1 MDKRLC
7 AFIKEKF
14 NLTPEQIAKM
24 NDNELDNLYERAM
37 EMEEILAVE
46 SKNDDEISLAAD
58 FVDYIHDGNF
68 EE

>member
-1 MDKRLC
+1 MDKRLR
-7 AFIKEKF
+7 AFMKEKF
-14 NLTPEQIAKM
+14 NLTPERIAKM

-37 EMEEILAVE
+37 AMEEILAVE
-46 SKNDDEISLAAD
+46 SKSKDEVNLAAD

>member
-1 MDKRLC
+1 MDKRLR
-7 AFIKEKF
+7 AFMKEKF
-14 NLTPEQIAKM
+14 NLTPERIAKM

-37 EMEEILAVE
+37 AMEEILAVE
-46 SKNDDEISLAAD
+46 SKRKDEVNLAAD